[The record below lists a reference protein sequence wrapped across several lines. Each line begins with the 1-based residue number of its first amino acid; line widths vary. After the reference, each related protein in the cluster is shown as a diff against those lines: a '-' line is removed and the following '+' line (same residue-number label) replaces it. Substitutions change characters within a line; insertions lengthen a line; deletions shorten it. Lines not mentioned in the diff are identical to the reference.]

1 MSRRRRA
8 PSGWPRNLGAT
19 GRGWLVAP
27 ALRGGAMARRLTRQS
42 TLLAGGGPREPVR
55 GRAHGVDRG
64 RRLEAMSRPEP
75 EQDDRDAL
83 QLTARGL
90 RIDRVTG
97 EVVGALRDA
106 GIASLLIKGPVLAR
120 RLYDDGAAR
129 PYIDSDLLV
138 GPPQF
143 AVAEDVL
150 VARGF
155 ERVGDEERVLPEW
168 ARHSHELM
176 RPQEGICVELHWRLM
191 HYGAPPQ
198 VVWEAFTRNSARL
211 SVGGVLVD
219 VPADPLLALHTAVH
233 VAEHGAMRSPAED
246 LSRALDRFPFEV
258 WLAAAE
264 LARELDVTSAMA
276 AGLWLLEQGR
286 PMAEALGLGPDGV
299 AAFALERV
307 SRAESWREKARL
319 ALGIAFPTPEHM
331 RSFNKPLA
339 RFGTAGLA
347 AAYAWRPIEL
357 SAGIAPAL
365 MARRRARSS
374 RADGR

>member
-1 MSRRRRA
+1 MRSPGSEREE
-8 PSGWPRNLGAT
+8 
-19 GRGWLVAP
+19 
-27 ALRGGAMARRLTRQS
+27 RQ
-42 TLLAGGGPREPVR
+42 R
-55 GRAHGVDRG
+55 
-64 RRLEAMSRPEP
+64 
-75 EQDDRDAL
+75 RDAL
-83 QLTARGL
+83 ELTARSL

-129 PYIDSDLLV
+129 PYVDSDLMV
-138 GPPQF
+138 DPRQF
-143 AVAEDVL
+143 TAAEEL
-150 VARGF
+150 LLGRGF
-155 ERVGDEERVLPEW
+155 ERAGEDEQLRPEW
-168 ARHSHELM
+168 VRHEQPLM
-176 RPQEGICVELHWRLM
+176 RPSEGIWVELHWRLM
-191 HYGAPPQ
+191 HYGAAPRT
-198 VVWEAFTRNSARL
+198 VWEAFTRDSAQMRI
-211 SVGGVLVD
+211 GGVLVD
-219 VPADPLLALHTAVH
+219 VPADPQLALHATVH
-233 VAEHGAMRSPAED
+233 VAQHGPLPFPAED
-246 LSRALDRFPFEV
+246 LSRALDRLPFEV
-258 WLAAAE
+258 WVAAAE
-264 LARELDVTSAMA
+264 LARELDATSAMA

-307 SRAESWREKARL
+307 SRAESWREKVRL